1 MYKIDV
7 YKKYIFDEMSK
18 NKDYDIKDLE
28 NFVNFLNS
36 DQAKQLCKYYSCYR
50 KNNVYDFISKGPDNW
65 QKGVIDISDINVGAI
80 HIGVNRY
87 LGENDWS
94 LKKIARDKRICQLE
108 EFKNQG
114 GIHPK
119 MLSFIAKKENRKYT
133 IVDGMHRSI
142 RLACDNK
149 KRFKLIYYR
158 VDG

>member
-1 MYKIDV
+1 MNKIDV

-28 NFVNFLNS
+28 NLVNFLNGE
-36 DQAKQLCKYYSCYR
+36 QAKQLCKYFSHYR
-50 KNNVYDFISKGPDNW
+50 KNNVYDFISKGPEIW
-65 QKGVIDISDINVGAI
+65 QKDVINISSIDIGAI

-87 LGENDWS
+87 LEENNWS
-94 LKKIARDKRICQLE
+94 LKKIAKDKRICQLD

-114 GIHPK
+114 GMHPK
-119 MLSFIAKKENRKYT
+119 MLSFIAKKEDHRYR
-133 IVDGMHRSI
+133 IIDGMHRII

-158 VDG
+158 